1 MTLARRIVSW
11 LAVMFVCVSV
21 AAACD
26 PGALKDGFAPEDPSS
41 PPPTFPPTPAG
52 PAELPRQYI
61 NSDYVAATGATITVP
76 AGGDFQAALD
86 QAQPGDEI
94 VLAAGATY
102 TGNFVLSAKQGTG
115 WIVIRSS
122 ELSQLPAP
130 GRRVSPSD
138 AARMPKLV
146 SDNAAPAL
154 TAAERVHHY
163 RVVGVEITSAPSTT
177 LTYNIVSLGGNQ
189 EAPAD
194 MPHDLI
200 FDRVYVHGHPS
211 LDTQRC
217 FAVNGGATAI
227 VDSYVSECHMVGF
240 DSQAIGGWRGTGPYK
255 VVNNY
260 LEGAGEN
267 LMFGGAGFSPAWDV
281 AADVEIR
288 GNYFFKPL
296 SWNRNHPTYAG
307 TRWSVKNLFE
317 IKDGQRWLVE
327 ANIFENNWVDGQNGF
342 AILYQAVDGVNAKI
356 TDITFRYNIVRYSPG
371 GINCCARHDNTG
383 TRGLPSEPLQR
394 IAFEHNL
401 FYDIGVDA
409 GVLGSNGR
417 AVQLLGDHRDTSVRH
432 NTFFAPYSA
441 MVLDGGAGTAQRTS
455 VMDNI
460 FERGQYGVTGN
471 GTGEG
476 LLALDVYL
484 PGAPFVGNVLWG
496 NASVASRYPAGNFF
510 PAGLGGVGFVGG
522 GDFRLAPSSPYI
534 GAASDGTNPGAD
546 FGAIQARTTTAR
558 TGQ

>member
-1 MTLARRIVSW
+1 M
-11 LAVMFVCVSV
+11 
-21 AAACD
+21 
-26 PGALKDGFAPEDPSS
+26 PER
-41 PPPTFPPTPAG
+41 A
-52 PAELPRQYI
+52 
-61 NSDYVAATGATITVP
+61 
-76 AGGDFQAALD
+76 
-86 QAQPGDEI
+86 
-94 VLAAGATY
+94 
-102 TGNFVLSAKQGTG
+102 
-115 WIVIRSS
+115 
-122 ELSQLPAP
+122 
-130 GRRVSPSD
+130 
-138 AARMPKLV
+138 
-146 SDNAAPAL
+146 
-154 TAAERVHHY
+154 HHY

-177 LTYNIVSLGGNQ
+177 LTYNIVYVGGGQ
-189 EAPAD
+189 EAPTD
-194 MPHDLI
+194 MPHDII

-227 VDSYVSECHMVGF
+227 VDSYVSECHIVGF

-307 TRWSVKNLFE
+307 RRWAVKNLFE

-327 ANIFENNWVDGQNGF
+327 GNIFENNWVDGQNGF

-371 GINCCARHDNTG
+371 GINCCGRHDNTG
-383 TRGLPSEPLQR
+383 TRGLPREPLQR

-417 AVQLLGDHRDTSVRH
+417 AVQLLGDHRDTSLRH
-432 NTFFAPYSA
+432 NTFFGSRVA
-441 MVLDGGAGTAQRTS
+441 MVLTGGGAERT
-455 VMDNI
+455 VITDNI
-460 FERGQYGVTGN
+460 FERGRYGFLGDKSS
-471 GTGEG
+471 EG
-476 LLALDVYL
+476 QVALHRYITNFV
-484 PGAPFVGNVLWG
+484 FVGNVIWG
-496 NASVASRYPAGNFF
+496 NSSVRDRYPAGNYF
-510 PAGLGGVGFVGG
+510 PSSFNDVGFLGPA
-522 GDFRLAPSSPYI
+522 DFELRATSQYAK
-534 GAASDGTNPGAD
+534 AASDGTAPGPD
-546 FGAIQARTTTAR
+546 FAPLKQATAR
-558 TGQ
+558 SRLGR